1 MGRKSILDLSSEETL
16 AECVRKYPCLYDKTC
31 KHYKDKHCVENAWA
45 EVDKELGYE
54 EGIDNSIAKINS
66 TKFKKTTTD
75 REKKFHFF
83 TSPPLHSFKVT

>member
-54 EGIDNSIAKINS
+54 EGMFIFFSPVYMFMKR
-66 TKFKKTTTD
+66 KFAFLKSGVIYTY
-75 REKKFHFF
+75 FF
-83 TSPPLHSFKVT
+83 L